1 MQKSLNMPLANER
14 TGVTFPRRSIPHLRD
29 VLVLFRSAT
38 PQVTDE
44 YAHTVLARLR
54 MRQLRQC
61 LTIADLRALAKR
73 RVPRAVFNYVDG
85 GAEDELTLQA
95 NRSVFQSQRFLPR
108 VLQRTHRAS
117 TTAEVLGTPTAAPL
131 ILGPTGFTRMLHSAG
146 EVAVALAARSQGLI
160 YTLSTVGTVTPEDLH
175 ANVPNGRH
183 WFQLYPT
190 TDKAINADLI
200 RRAKDSGFEALVV
213 TVDTQIG
220 GRKLRDVRSGFTLP
234 PRVTL
239 SSFGEMARKP
249 SWWMN
254 TISSLPLKLYISDYF
269 AQDGGMASPRLMN
282 LMRNQHL
289 DIPLLETFRAQWNG
303 PFIIKGVLRP
313 DDAKRL
319 AEIGIDAIVVSNHGG
334 RQLDQ
339 SITSLESLKLIKREC
354 DIPAIVDGG
363 IQTGRDII
371 TAIASGAH
379 AAQIGRSYL
388 YGLMAG
394 GQAGVD
400 TALRLLIEETERT
413 MVLLGLSS
421 IAEISPECLVKPQT
435 HA

>member
-1 MQKSLNMPLANER
+1 
-14 TGVTFPRRSIPHLRD
+14 
-29 VLVLFRSAT
+29 
-38 PQVTDE
+38 
-44 YAHTVLARLR
+44 
-54 MRQLRQC
+54 
-61 LTIADLRALAKR
+61 
-73 RVPRAVFNYVDG
+73 VPRAVFDYVDG
-85 GAEDELTLQA
+85 GAEDELTLHS
-95 NRSVFQSQRFLPR
+95 NRDAFQSQRFLPR
-108 VLQRTHRAS
+108 VLQQTHQAS
-117 TTAEVLGTPTAAPL
+117 TTTEIFGTRTAAPL

-146 EVAVALAARSQGLI
+146 EVAVALAARSRGLI
-160 YTLSTVGTVTPEDLH
+160 YTLSTVGTVTPEDLR

-190 TDKAINADLI
+190 TDRSINADLI
-200 RRAKDSGFEALVV
+200 TRAKDCGFEALVI

-249 SWWMN
+249 HWWMN

-269 AQDGGMASPRLMN
+269 KQDGGMASPKLMN

-289 DIPLLETFRAQWNG
+289 DISLLETFRSQWKG
-303 PFIIKGVLRP
+303 PLIVKGVLRP
-313 DDAKRL
+313 ADAKRL
-319 AEIGIDAIVVSNHGG
+319 TEIGIDAIMVSNHGG

-339 SITSLESLKLIKREC
+339 SVASLDALKMIKREC
-354 DIPAIVDGG
+354 DLPAIVDGG

-371 TAIASGAH
+371 TAIACGAC

-400 TALRLLIEETERT
+400 MALRLLIEETERT

-421 IAEISPECLVKPQT
+421 ITEISPECLVKPQT

>member
-1 MQKSLNMPLANER
+1 
-14 TGVTFPRRSIPHLRD
+14 
-29 VLVLFRSAT
+29 
-38 PQVTDE
+38 
-44 YAHTVLARLR
+44 
-54 MRQLRQC
+54 
-61 LTIADLRALAKR
+61 
-73 RVPRAVFNYVDG
+73 VPRAVFNYVDG
-85 GAEDELTLQA
+85 GAEDEMTLGA
-95 NRSVFQSQRFLPR
+95 NRNAFQSQRFLPHI
-108 VLQRTHRAS
+108 LQKTDKAS
-117 TTAEVLGTPTAAPL
+117 TSIKILGGTSTAPL
-131 ILGPTGFTRMLHSAG
+131 ILGPTGFTRMLHSSG
-146 EVAVALAARSQGLI
+146 EVAVALAARSHGLI

-175 ANVPNGRH
+175 ANVPDGRH

-190 TDKAINADLI
+190 TDKSINADLI
-200 RRAKDSGFEALVV
+200 RRAKESGFEALVV

-239 SSFGEMARKP
+239 RSFGEMLQKP
-249 SWWMN
+249 SWWIN

-269 AQDGGMASPRLMN
+269 TQDGGMASPRLMN

-289 DIPLLETFRAQWNG
+289 DIPLLETFRSQWDG
-303 PFIIKGVLRP
+303 PFIVKGVLRP
-313 DDAKRL
+313 DDAIRL
-319 AEIGIDAIVVSNHGG
+319 AEIGVDAIMVSNHGG

-339 SITSLESLKLIKREC
+339 SVTSLDALKMIKREC

-371 TAIASGAH
+371 TAIASGAL

-394 GQAGVD
+394 GQAGVEK
-400 TALRLLIEETERT
+400 ALRLLIEETERT
-413 MVLLGLSS
+413 MVLLGLSR
-421 IAEISPECLVKPQT
+421 ITEVSPDCLVKPQT

>member
-1 MQKSLNMPLANER
+1 M
-14 TGVTFPRRSIPHLRD
+14 TFPRRSIPRVRD
-29 VLVLFRSAT
+29 FLVLLRPQN

-44 YAHTVLARLR
+44 YPLSRSARLR
-54 MRQLRQC
+54 TRPLRRC

-85 GAEDELTLQA
+85 GSEDELTLRS
-95 NRSVFQSQRFLPR
+95 NRTAFQSQRFLPR
-108 VLQRTHRAS
+108 VLQQTHQAS
-117 TTAEVLGTPTAAPL
+117 TTAEIFGTQTTAPI

-146 EVAVALAARSQGLI
+146 EVAVAQAANSRGLI
-160 YTLSTVGTVTPEDLH
+160 YTLSTVGTVTPEELR

-190 TDKAINADLI
+190 TDQSINTDLI
-200 RRAKDSGFEALVV
+200 SRARNSGFEALVV

-239 SSFGEMARKP
+239 NSFAEMVRKP
-249 SWWMN
+249 GWWLN
-254 TISSLPLKLYISDYF
+254 TVSSLPLKLYIADYF

-289 DIPLLETFRAQWNG
+289 DIPLLETFRSQWNG
-303 PFIIKGVLRP
+303 PFIVKGVLRL

-319 AEIGIDAIVVSNHGG
+319 AEIGIDAIIVSNHGG

-339 SITSLESLKLIKREC
+339 SVASLDALRTIKREC
-354 DIPAIVDGG
+354 EILAIVDGG

-371 TAIASGAH
+371 TAIASGAY

-400 TALRLLIEETERT
+400 RALQLLIEETERT

-421 IAEISPECLVKPQT
+421 ITDISPECLVKPQT